1 VKIVTESDKAITL
14 MDEEGGEHNFTV
26 IDIIE
31 VEGKEYAILLPME
44 EESEEA
50 IILKFDLD
58 EEGNELLVDIEE
70 DEEWEKVAD
79 YWEEKIVKE
88 ERSSI

>member
-1 VKIVTESDKAITL
+1 VTESDKAITL

>member
-1 VKIVTESDKAITL
+1 VTESDKAVTL
-14 MDEEGGEHNFTV
+14 MDEEGVEHNFTV

-31 VEGKEYAILLPME
+31 VEGKEYAILLPVD
-44 EESEEA
+44 EESDEA

-58 EEGNELLVDIEE
+58 EEGNELLVDIED

-79 YWEEKIVKE
+79 YWEEMIVKE
-88 ERSSI
+88 EEEVRLFL